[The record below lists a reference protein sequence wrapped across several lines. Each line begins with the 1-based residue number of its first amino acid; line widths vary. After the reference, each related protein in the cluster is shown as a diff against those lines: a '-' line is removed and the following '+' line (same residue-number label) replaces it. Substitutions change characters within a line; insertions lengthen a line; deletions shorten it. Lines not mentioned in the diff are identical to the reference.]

1 MICFRRII
9 RQTSIRFSRPTV
21 GWREVSASRP
31 NGKIADASY
40 FAYNERMQPEIPQ
53 PIFSAGPEAPKTKSR
68 KKVIIISIVS
78 ALIVLIG
85 GAAAYMFF
93 KPTPAVQQQ
102 NTPNS
107 ASSKFVEFGAENT
120 AFIYAGHKMYDA
132 CNVLPQSLLEKHVEG
147 YKDVYE
153 ALGTDRILQNPVN
166 MEHGYIDR
174 NIPSVLGK
182 DGQAREPSISISA
195 DKVDSTVRA
204 RSFMTLADSHCTY
217 ASGIAYNLQY
227 VQVHIIQP
235 PTPLHPKLLTLLD
248 SLKQRGQMIIELQGV
263 QVYLDVE
270 EGDSEIVMVL
280 KRGDVV
286 MFVASKYKNLIQ
298 EASDMAVAVLAK
310 EPTGPMTAK
319 YPAQYAGLIN
329 PCTLFTAD
337 DFEKTLG
344 KKADSITGETLN
356 LTETD
361 KNYITRV
368 CTRYEI
374 ERLKEG
380 EVTNSRI
387 TLGEARTENDA
398 KAQINGI
405 KAKNPGTLVSGL
417 GDEAYLLGVPGDSL
431 KPLKLLVRSGKQVLE
446 IASQGE
452 AKDTSAE
459 TFSAR
464 TLPVA
469 KIVLD
474 KLKR

>member
-1 MICFRRII
+1 MF
-9 RQTSIRFSRPTV
+9 TSGP
-21 GWREVSASRP
+21 
-31 NGKIADASY
+31 
-40 FAYNERMQPEIPQ
+40 
-53 PIFSAGPEAPKTKSR
+53 PEAPKKSR
-68 KKVIIISIVS
+68 KKLIIILVIVA
-78 ALIVLIG
+78 ALLI
-85 GAAAYMFF
+85 AAGVAAFILL
-93 KPTPAVQQQ
+93 KPKAAVKQQDAS
-102 NTPNS
+102 TT
-107 ASSKFVEFGAENT
+107 SSKFVEFGTEPT
-120 AFIYAGHKMYDA
+120 AFTYAGHKMYDA

-166 MEHGYIDR
+166 IEHGYIDR
-174 NIPSVLGK
+174 NIPAVLGK

-195 DKVDSTVRA
+195 DKVDSSVRA
-204 RSFMTLADSHCTY
+204 RSFMSLADSSCRY

-227 VQVHIIQP
+227 AQVHIIQP

-248 SLKQRGQMIIELQGV
+248 NLKKKGQLLIEVQGV

-280 KRGDVV
+280 KKGDVV

-298 EASDMAVAVLAK
+298 EASDIAAAVLLK

-329 PCTLFTAD
+329 PCALFTAD
-337 DFEKTLG
+337 DFEKTFG
-344 KKADSITGETLN
+344 KKADSITNETLN

-361 KNYITRV
+361 KNYITRD

-380 EVTNSRI
+380 EVTNSKI

-405 KAKNPGTLVSGL
+405 KAKSPGTPVSNL
-417 GDEAYLLGVPGDSL
+417 GDEAYLIGTPGDAL

-446 IASQGE
+446 IVSQGE
-452 AKDTSAE
+452 IKDTSADA
-459 TFSAR
+459 FSAR

-469 KIVLD
+469 KIVMNN
-474 KLKR
+474 LKK

>member
-1 MICFRRII
+1 
-9 RQTSIRFSRPTV
+9 
-21 GWREVSASRP
+21 
-31 NGKIADASY
+31 
-40 FAYNERMQPEIPQ
+40 MQPEIPQ
-53 PIFSAGPEAPKTKSR
+53 PMFTSGPEESPKKSR
-68 KKVIIISIVS
+68 KKLIIGIIIAVVL
-78 ALIVLIG
+78 LIAGGVAAFVLL
-85 GAAAYMFF
+85 
-93 KPTPAVQQQ
+93 KPKAAVQQQ
-102 NTPNS
+102 NAPTT
-107 ASSKFVEFGAENT
+107 SSKFVEFGAENT
-120 AFIYAGHKMYDA
+120 AFTYAGHKMYDA

-174 NIPSVLGK
+174 NIPTVLGK
-182 DGQAREPSISISA
+182 DGQAREPSISIST

-204 RSFMTLADSHCTY
+204 RSFMSIADSNCRY
-217 ASGIAYNLQY
+217 ASGIAFNLQY

-235 PTPLHPKLLTLLD
+235 PTPLHPKLLALLD
-248 SLKQRGQMIIELQGV
+248 SLKQRGQLIIEVQGV

-270 EGDSEIVMVL
+270 EGDSEIVMVI
-280 KRGDVV
+280 KKGDVV

-298 EASDMAVAVLAK
+298 EASDIAAAVLAK

-319 YPAQYAGLIN
+319 YPGQYAGLTN

-344 KKADSITGETLN
+344 KKASSITNETIN

-380 EVTNSRI
+380 EVTNSSI

-398 KAQINGI
+398 KAQINGM
-405 KAKNPGTLVSGL
+405 KAKSPGTPVPGL
-417 GDEAYLLGVPGDSL
+417 GDEAYLLGTPGDTLKSL
-431 KPLKLLVRSGKQVLE
+431 KLIVRQGKQVLE
-446 IASQGE
+446 IISQGE
-452 AKDTSAE
+452 AKDASAE
-459 TFSAR
+459 AFSAR

-469 KIVLD
+469 KIVMSN
-474 KLKR
+474 LKR